1 MVHPSAPEEDSAD
14 GRPVLSRRRQ
24 TSKKVCSMKCRSAK
38 DYRER
43 LRAGRWFRA
52 LPSELQDGLLGAAR
66 IREYRSD
73 ERIFSRGDPPS
84 GLYAAIEGAVRIAAM
99 TEGGKEALL
108 TLVEPPAWFGEI
120 AIFDGLPRT
129 HDAVADGDTAVL
141 QVPAPALADLLAR
154 EPSYWRDVALLM
166 THKLRLMFAVVE
178 EAAVLPI
185 AVRLARRLLN
195 MAEGYGEWHGRTS
208 RTVTVKQDQLAAMLA
223 TSRQTANQVLKR
235 LETRGILHITYGQI
249 EILDHDE
256 LRREAKLPAE
266 AMSPRSR

>member
-1 MVHPSAPEEDSAD
+1 MK
-14 GRPVLSRRRQ
+14 SRN
-24 TSKKVCSMKCRSAK
+24 AK

-43 LRAGRWFRA
+43 LRAGRWFRG
-52 LPSELQDGLLGAAR
+52 LPVELQDGLLDAAR
-66 IREYRSD
+66 IRVFRAG

-84 GLYAAIEGAVRIAAM
+84 GLFASLEGAVRIAAIADA
-99 TEGGKEALL
+99 GKEALL

-120 AIFDGLPRT
+120 AVFDGLART
-129 HDAVADGDTAVL
+129 HDAVADSEATVL
-141 QVPAPALADLLAR
+141 QVPEAALAALLAS

-195 MAEGYGEWHGRTS
+195 RAEGYGEWHDRTS
-208 RTVTVKQDQLAAMLA
+208 RSVVVRQDLLAAMLA

-235 LETRGILHITYGQI
+235 LETRGIIRLTYGQI
-249 EILDHDE
+249 EILEHEE
-256 LRREAKLPAE
+256 LRLEARLHAQP
-266 AMSPRSR
+266 SPSPSR